1 MAADTPVRPPDEECD
16 AWAAEPRPAHRTHR
30 ARGGRSRRPAALL
43 RRLIGIRE
51 EILDRESAERAR
63 YTWYG
68 AIVLNTALL
77 GGASMAMAICTIRE
91 GTPVAVAVVVGMV
104 WAWIV
109 LALDSWLVSST
120 HGYTGGRAVRMLVP
134 RLFLSVVLGLTIAEP
149 LLFQI
154 FDREI
159 RQEMAV
165 SRERDLADF
174 RGHLTDCNPLD
185 GQDTTKRGECGDFH
199 MTVPGE
205 PASIKQNITD
215 ITAATARLDEQIKTY
230 NDTLGGKL
238 ETERRECAKDRWI
251 RRGNGWDTSETCERA
266 RADTSAYKET
276 SKVAEYE
283 AKRAEL
289 VGKGNVLSERLINT
303 GTAYRTDVKK
313 AIDAKVAER
322 QTSQQHDG
330 LLLRAD
336 ALSTVAWSDGFAL
349 FMMFL
354 LHAVLLLV
362 DAMPV
367 LAKLMSG
374 PSEYDRRLGER
385 REANKR
391 IHLEDQET
399 QRRVDAIDH
408 EVRRYA
414 AEVWAEEDKARLG
427 HDHYKARTE
436 HARMVR
442 EELDA
447 RTARLLGE

>member
-1 MAADTPVRPPDEECD
+1 MAADTPVRPPEENYD
-16 AWAAEPRPAHRTHR
+16 TWASGTGPAHGPR
-30 ARGGRSRRPAALL
+30 RGRRSGRGPAVFL
-43 RRLIGIRE
+43 RRLIGVRE

-77 GGASMAMAICTIRE
+77 GGASMALAISTIRE
-91 GTPVAVAVVVGMV
+91 GTPVVAAVLIGVI

-149 LLFQI
+149 MLFQI

-174 RGHLTDCNPLD
+174 RGSLTACNPLD
-185 GQDTTKRGECGDFH
+185 GADTTSRADCGDFH
-199 MTVPGE
+199 LTVKGA
-205 PASIKQNITD
+205 PASIKGDIGDNTD
-215 ITAATARLDEQIKTY
+215 AVARLDQQIKTF
-230 NDTLGGKL
+230 NDALDKKL
-238 ETERRECAKDRWI
+238 ATERRECAKERWI
-251 RRGNGWDTSETCERA
+251 RRGNGWDTTETCERA
-266 RADTSAYKET
+266 RADTSAYRRT

-283 AKRAEL
+283 KKRAEL
-289 VGKGNVLSERLINT
+289 VGKGNVLSEQLVSA

-313 AIDAKVAER
+313 AIDAKVADRES
-322 QTSQQHDG
+322 SQQHDG
-330 LLLRAD
+330 LLLRAE

-385 REANKR
+385 REANQR
-391 IHLEDQET
+391 IHLEDQDV
-399 QRRVDAIDH
+399 QRQVATIDH

-414 AEVWAEEDKARLG
+414 AEVRAEEDKSRLG
-427 HDHYKARTE
+427 YARYKARAE
-436 HARMVR
+436 HVRMVR

>member
-1 MAADTPVRPPDEECD
+1 MAADTPVRPPEESFH
-16 AWAAEPRPAHRTHR
+16 AWAAETGPADRSR
-30 ARGGRSRRPAALL
+30 EVRSRRSPAVLL
-43 RRLIGIRE
+43 RRLIGVRE

-77 GGASMAMAICTIRE
+77 GGASMAMAIGTIRE
-91 GTPVAVAVVVGMV
+91 GTPVAVAVLVGFV

-120 HGYTGGRAVRMLVP
+120 HGYTGARAVRMLVP

-165 SRERDLADF
+165 DRERDLAGF
-174 RGHLTDCNPLD
+174 RGGLTACNPLD
-185 GQDTTKRGECGDFH
+185 GKDTTDRADCAGFH
-199 MTVPGE
+199 LTVKGA
-205 PASIKQNITD
+205 PASIKED
-215 ITAATARLDEQIKTY
+215 IADNNAAVARLDQQIKTS
-230 NDTLGGKL
+230 DGALDKKL
-238 ETERRECAKDRWI
+238 ATERRECAKERWI
-251 RRGNGWDTSETCERA
+251 WRGNGWDTTETCERA
-266 RADTSAYKET
+266 RADTTAYKKT

-283 AKRAEL
+283 VKRAEL
-289 VGKGNVLSERLINT
+289 VAKGNVLSQQLIDT
-303 GTAYRTDVKK
+303 GTAYRADVKK

-322 QTSQQHDG
+322 KSSQQHDG

-385 REANKR
+385 REANQR
-391 IHLEDQET
+391 IHLEDQDV
-399 QRRVDAIDH
+399 QRQVSAIDH

-414 AEVWAEEDKARLG
+414 AEVRAEEDKARLG
-427 HDHYKARTE
+427 HARYKARAE

>member
-1 MAADTPVRPPDEECD
+1 MAADTPVRPPEETYD
-16 AWAAEPRPAHRTHR
+16 AWTAETGPAHR
-30 ARGGRSRRPAALL
+30 AWGGRGPAAFL

-51 EILDRESAERAR
+51 EILDRESAERTR

-77 GGASMAMAICTIRE
+77 GGASMAMAISTIRE
-91 GTPVAVAVVVGMV
+91 GTPVAAAIVVGVV

-165 SRERDLADF
+165 TRERDLADF
-174 RGHLTDCNPLD
+174 RGSLTACNPPD
-185 GQDTTKRGECGDFH
+185 GKDTTNRAECGDFH
-199 MTVPGE
+199 LTVKGA
-205 PASIKQNITD
+205 PASIKED
-215 ITAATARLDEQIKTY
+215 IADNTAAVARLDQQIKTY
-230 NDTLGGKL
+230 NDALDKKL
-238 ETERRECAKDRWI
+238 TTERRECAKDRWI
-251 RRGNGWDTSETCERA
+251 WRGNGWDTTETCERA
-266 RADTSAYKET
+266 RADTTAYKRR
-276 SKVAEYE
+276 SKVADYE

-289 VGKGNVLSERLINT
+289 IAKGNVLSEQLVDV
-303 GTAYRTDVKK
+303 GTAYRGDVKK
-313 AIDAKVAER
+313 VIDAKVAER
-322 QTSQQHDG
+322 EKAQQHDG

-385 REANKR
+385 REANQR
-391 IHLEDQET
+391 IHLEDQEL
-399 QRRVDAIDH
+399 QRQVAAIDH

-414 AEVWAEEDKARLG
+414 AEVRAEEDKARLG
-427 HDHYKARTE
+427 HARYKARAE

>member
-1 MAADTPVRPPDEECD
+1 MAADTPVRPAEDD
-16 AWAAEPRPAHRTHR
+16 VAAWAAETGPSRLPWQGRPRGRGPAVFL
-30 ARGGRSRRPAALL
+30 RG
-43 RRLIGIRE
+43 LIGVRE

-77 GGASMAMAICTIRE
+77 GGASMALAIGTVRE
-91 GTPVAVAVVVGMV
+91 GTPVVAAVLVGLV

-120 HGYTGGRAVRMLVP
+120 HGYTGGRAVRMLLP
-134 RLFLSVVLGLTIAEP
+134 RLLLSVVLGLTIAEP
-149 LLFQI
+149 LLFQV

-165 SRERDLADF
+165 ARERDLADF
-174 RGHLTDCNPLD
+174 RGRLTTCNPLD
-185 GQDTTKRGECGDFH
+185 GEDTTRRAECGDFH
-199 MTVPGE
+199 LTVKGA
-205 PASIKQNITD
+205 PASVRED
-215 ITAATARLDEQIKTY
+215 IADNTAAVTRLDQQIKTY
-230 NDTLGGKL
+230 NDALDKKL
-238 ETERRECAKDRWI
+238 ATERRECARSRWI
-251 RRGNGWDTSETCERA
+251 RRGNGWDTTETCERA
-266 RADTSAYKET
+266 RADTGDFRRT
-276 SKVAEYE
+276 GKVAEYE
-283 AKRAEL
+283 AERAEL
-289 VGKGNVLSERLINT
+289 VARGEELSEQLIST
-303 GTAYRTDVKK
+303 GTAYRADVKK
-313 AIDAKVAER
+313 AIDAEVADR
-322 QTSQQHDG
+322 RAAQQQDG

-349 FMMFL
+349 FVMFL

-385 REANKR
+385 REANQR
-391 IHLEDQET
+391 IHLEDQDV
-399 QRRVDAIDH
+399 QRQVSAIDH

-414 AEVWAEEDKARLG
+414 AEVRAEEDKARLG
-427 HDHYKARTE
+427 HARYLARAE
-436 HARMVR
+436 HARRVR

>member
-1 MAADTPVRPPDEECD
+1 MAADTPVRPPEEEYE
-16 AWAAEPRPAHRTHR
+16 AWAADTRTAHRSYR
-30 ARGGRSRRPAALL
+30 PWGGCGPAVFL
-43 RRLIGIRE
+43 RRLIGVRE
-51 EILDRESAERAR
+51 EILDRERAERAR

-77 GGASMAMAICTIRE
+77 AGASMAMAISTIRE
-91 GTPVAVAVVVGMV
+91 GTPGAVAILVGVV

-120 HGYTGGRAVRMLVP
+120 HGYTGGRAARMLVP
-134 RLFLSVVLGLTIAEP
+134 RLFLSLVLGLTIAEP
-149 LLFQI
+149 LTLQV

-165 SRERDLADF
+165 DRERDLADF
-174 RGHLTDCNPLD
+174 RGDLTACNPLD
-185 GQDTTKRGECGDFH
+185 GQDTTGRGECDDFH
-199 MTVPGE
+199 LTVPGA
-205 PASIKQNITD
+205 PASIKAD
-215 ITAATARLDEQIKTY
+215 IADNTAATGRLDEQINAY
-230 NDTLGGKL
+230 NGTLGQKL
-238 ETERRECAKDRWI
+238 ADERRECAKDRWI
-251 RRGNGWDTSETCERA
+251 RRGNGWDTTETCERA
-266 RADTSAYKET
+266 RADTSAYKAT
-276 SKVAEYE
+276 SKIAEYE

-289 VGKGNVLSERLINT
+289 VAKGNVLSEALIDT
-303 GTAYRTDVKK
+303 GTAYRVDVKK

-330 LLLRAD
+330 LMMRAD

-374 PSEYDRRLGER
+374 PSEYDRRLAER

-391 IHLEDQET
+391 THLEDLEA

-427 HDHYKARTE
+427 YDHYKARTE

>member
-1 MAADTPVRPPDEECD
+1 MAADIPVRPPEQSHG
-16 AWAAEPRPAHRTHR
+16 AWAAETGPAHRPR
-30 ARGGRSRRPAALL
+30 GARRSGHDPAALL
-43 RRLIGIRE
+43 RRLIGVRE

-77 GGASMAMAICTIRE
+77 GGASMAMAISTVRE
-91 GTPVAVAVVVGMV
+91 GTPVVVAVVVGVM

-165 SRERDLADF
+165 ARERDLADF
-174 RGHLTDCNPLD
+174 RGSLTACNPLD
-185 GQDTTKRGECGDFH
+185 GKDTTNRAECGDFH
-199 MTVPGE
+199 LTVKGA
-205 PASIKQNITD
+205 PASIKEDIADNTD
-215 ITAATARLDEQIKTY
+215 AVARLDQQIKSY
-230 NDTLGGKL
+230 NDALDKKL
-238 ETERRECAKDRWI
+238 ATERRECARDRWI
-251 RRGNGWDTSETCERA
+251 WRGNGWDTTETCERA
-266 RADTSAYKET
+266 RADTSAYKRT

-283 AKRAEL
+283 GKRAEL
-289 VGKGNVLSERLINT
+289 VAKGNTLSEQLINT
-303 GTAYRTDVKK
+303 GTAYRADVKK

-322 QTSQQHDG
+322 KESQQHDG
-330 LLLRAD
+330 LLLRAS
-336 ALSTVAWSDGFAL
+336 ALSTVAWSNGFAL
-349 FMMFL
+349 FIMFL

-385 REANKR
+385 REANQR
-391 IHLEDQET
+391 IHLEDLDV
-399 QRRVDAIDH
+399 QRQVAAIDH

-414 AEVWAEEDKARLG
+414 AEVRAEEDKARLG
-427 HDHYKARTE
+427 HARYQARAE

>member
-1 MAADTPVRPPDEECD
+1 MAADTPVRPPEEDYD
-16 AWAAEPRPAHRTHR
+16 AWAAETGPAHP
-30 ARGGRSRRPAALL
+30 ARGGRRNGRGPAAFL

-51 EILDRESAERAR
+51 EILDREPAERAR

-77 GGASMAMAICTIRE
+77 GGASMAMAISTVRE
-91 GTPVAVAVVVGMV
+91 GTPVAVAVVVGVV

-174 RGHLTDCNPLD
+174 RGSLTACNPLD
-185 GQDTTKRGECGDFH
+185 GKDTTSRAECGDFH
-199 MTVPGE
+199 LTVKGA
-205 PASIKQNITD
+205 PASIKED
-215 ITAATARLDEQIKTY
+215 IADNTAAVARLDQQIKTF
-230 NDTLGGKL
+230 NDALDKKL
-238 ETERRECAKDRWI
+238 DTERLECAKDRWI
-251 RRGNGWDTSETCERA
+251 WRGNGWDTTETCERA
-266 RADTSAYKET
+266 RADTSAYKQT
-276 SKVAEYE
+276 SKVGEYE
-283 AKRAEL
+283 VKRAEL
-289 VGKGNVLSERLINT
+289 VAKDNVLSEQLINT

-322 QTSQQHDG
+322 EKSQQQDG

-385 REANKR
+385 REANQR
-391 IHLEDQET
+391 VHREDQDV
-399 QRRVDAIDH
+399 QRQVAAIDH

-414 AEVWAEEDKARLG
+414 AEVGAEEDKARLG
-427 HDHYKARTE
+427 HARYKARAE

>member
-1 MAADTPVRPPDEECD
+1 MAADTPVRPPEQSHD
-16 AWAAEPRPAHRTHR
+16 AWAAGTGPAHRPR
-30 ARGGRSRRPAALL
+30 DARRSGHGPAVLL

-51 EILDRESAERAR
+51 EILDRESAERVR

-77 GGASMAMAICTIRE
+77 GGASMAMAISTVRE
-91 GTPVAVAVVVGMV
+91 GTPVAVAVVVGVM

-120 HGYTGGRAVRMLVP
+120 HGYTGGRALRMLVP

-165 SRERDLADF
+165 VRERDLADF
-174 RGHLTDCNPLD
+174 RGSLTACNPLD
-185 GQDTTKRGECGDFH
+185 GKDTTNRAECGDFH
-199 MTVPGE
+199 LTVKGA
-205 PASIKQNITD
+205 PASIKED
-215 ITAATARLDEQIKTY
+215 IADNAAAVARLDRQIKSY
-230 NDTLGGKL
+230 NDALDKKL
-238 ETERRECAKDRWI
+238 ATERRECARDRWI
-251 RRGNGWDTSETCERA
+251 WRGNGWDTTETCERA
-266 RADTSAYKET
+266 RADTGAYRRT
-276 SKVAEYE
+276 GKVDAYE

-289 VGKGNVLSERLINT
+289 VAKGNTLSEQLINT
-303 GTAYRTDVKK
+303 GTAYRADVKK

-322 QTSQQHDG
+322 KESQQHDG
-330 LLLRAD
+330 LLLRAG

-349 FMMFL
+349 FVMFL

-385 REANKR
+385 REANQR
-391 IHLEDQET
+391 IHLEDLDVQH
-399 QRRVDAIDH
+399 QVVAIDH

-414 AEVWAEEDKARLG
+414 AEVRAEEDKARLG
-427 HDHYKARTE
+427 QAHYKARAE
-436 HARMVR
+436 YARMVR

>member
-1 MAADTPVRPPDEECD
+1 MAADIPVRPPEESYD
-16 AWAAEPRPAHRTHR
+16 AWAAETEPAHRS
-30 ARGGRSRRPAALL
+30 RGGRRNGPAVLL

-51 EILDRESAERAR
+51 EILDRENAERTR

-77 GGASMAMAICTIRE
+77 GGASMAMAIGTVRE
-91 GTPVAVAVVVGMV
+91 GTPAVVAVLVGV
-104 WAWIV
+104 IWAWIV

-120 HGYTGGRAVRMLVP
+120 HGYTGGRALRMLVP

-165 SRERDLADF
+165 ARERDLLDF
-174 RGHLTDCNPLD
+174 RGDLTSCNPLD
-185 GQDTTKRGECGDFH
+185 GKDTTGRTDCDGFH
-199 MTVPGE
+199 LTVKGA
-205 PASIKQNITD
+205 PASIKED
-215 ITAATARLDEQIKTY
+215 IADNTAAVARLDQQIKTF
-230 NDTLGGKL
+230 NGTLDKKL
-238 ETERRECAKDRWI
+238 TTERRECAKDRWI
-251 RRGNGWDTSETCERA
+251 WRGNGWDTTETCERA
-266 RADTSAYKET
+266 RADTTAYKRT
-276 SKVAEYE
+276 GKVAEYE

-289 VGKGNVLSERLINT
+289 VAKGNVLSERLINT
-303 GTAYRTDVKK
+303 GTAYRADVKK
-313 AIDAKVAER
+313 AIDDKVAER
-322 QTSQQHDG
+322 KESQQHDG

-336 ALSTVAWSDGFAL
+336 ALSTVAWSNGFAL

-374 PSEYDRRLGER
+374 PSEYDRRLSER
-385 REANKR
+385 REANQR
-391 IHLEDQET
+391 IHLEDQDV
-399 QRRVDAIDH
+399 QRQVAAIDH

-414 AEVWAEEDKARLG
+414 AEVRAEEDKARLG
-427 HDHYKARTE
+427 HARYKARAE
-436 HARMVR
+436 RARMVR

-447 RTARLLGE
+447 RTARLLDE

>member
-1 MAADTPVRPPDEECD
+1 MAADTPVRPPEESYAD
-16 AWAAEPRPAHRTHR
+16 WAAETGPARHVRNR
-30 ARGGRSRRPAALL
+30 RSPAALL

-51 EILDRESAERAR
+51 EILDREPAERAR

-77 GGASMAMAICTIRE
+77 GGASMTMAISTIRE
-91 GTPVAVAVVVGMV
+91 GTPVAVAVLVGLV

-134 RLFLSVVLGLTIAEP
+134 RLFLSIVLGLTIAEP

-165 SRERDLADF
+165 SRERDLLDF
-174 RGHLTDCNPLD
+174 RGGLTACNPLD
-185 GQDTTKRGECGDFH
+185 GKDTTGRAECDRFH
-199 MTVPGE
+199 LTVQGA
-205 PASIKQNITD
+205 PASIKED
-215 ITAATARLDEQIKTY
+215 IADNTAAVGRLDVQIKNS
-230 NDTLGGKL
+230 NDALDTKLGV
-238 ETERRECAKDRWI
+238 ERRECARNRWI
-251 RRGNGWDTSETCERA
+251 WRGNGWDTTETCERA
-266 RADTSAYKET
+266 RADTSAYKRT

-283 AKRAEL
+283 VKRAEL
-289 VGKGNVLSERLINT
+289 VARGNVLADRLVAT
-303 GTAYRTDVKK
+303 GTAYRADVKK

-322 QTSQQHDG
+322 KESQQHDG

-374 PSEYDRRLGER
+374 PSEYDRRIGER
-385 REANKR
+385 REANQR
-391 IHLEDQET
+391 IHLEDQDV
-399 QRRVDAIDH
+399 QRQVAAIDH

-414 AEVWAEEDKARLG
+414 AEVRAEEDKARLG
-427 HDHYKARTE
+427 HARYQARAE
-436 HARMVR
+436 HARRVR

-447 RTARLLGE
+447 RTARLLGD

>member
-1 MAADTPVRPPDEECD
+1 MAADTPVRPPEESYA
-16 AWAAEPRPAHRTHR
+16 AWAAETGTSHRPRS
-30 ARGGRSRRPAALL
+30 SRDPAALL
-43 RRLIGIRE
+43 RRLIGVRE

-77 GGASMAMAICTIRE
+77 GGASMALAIGTIRE
-91 GTPVAVAVVVGMV
+91 GTPVAVAIVVGVV
-104 WAWIV
+104 WAWVV

-165 SRERDLADF
+165 TRERDLADF
-174 RGHLTDCNPLD
+174 RGGLTACNPLD
-185 GQDTTKRGECGDFH
+185 GKDTTSRAECGDFQL
-199 MTVPGE
+199 TVKGA
-205 PASIKQNITD
+205 PASIKED
-215 ITAATARLDEQIKTY
+215 IADNTAAVARLDQQIKTY
-230 NDTLGGKL
+230 NDTLDKKL
-238 ETERRECAKDRWI
+238 ATERRECAKDRWI
-251 RRGNGWDTSETCERA
+251 WRGNGWDTTETCERA
-266 RADTSAYKET
+266 RDDTSAYERT
-276 SKVAEYE
+276 SKVAGYE
-283 AKRAEL
+283 VKRAEL
-289 VGKGNVLSERLINT
+289 VAKGNVLSEQLVNT

-322 QTSQQHDG
+322 EESQQHDG
-330 LLLRAD
+330 LLLRAE
-336 ALSTVAWSDGFAL
+336 ALSAVAWSNGFAL

-391 IHLEDQET
+391 IHLEDRDV
-399 QRRVDAIDH
+399 QRQVAAIDH

-427 HDHYKARTE
+427 QARYKARAE
-436 HARMVR
+436 HARRVR
-442 EELDA
+442 EELDS

>member
-1 MAADTPVRPPDEECD
+1 MAADTPVRPPEESYD
-16 AWAAEPRPAHRTHR
+16 AWAAEAAHAHSTRDARRRTH
-30 ARGGRSRRPAALL
+30 GPAAFL
-43 RRLIGIRE
+43 RRLIGVRE

-77 GGASMAMAICTIRE
+77 GGASMAMAIGTVRE
-91 GTPVAVAVVVGMV
+91 GTPVAGAVAVGVV

-165 SRERDLADF
+165 DRERDLADF
-174 RGHLTDCNPLD
+174 RGGLTACNPLD
-185 GQDTTKRGECGDFH
+185 GTDTTPRADCDDFH
-199 MTVPGE
+199 LTVKGA
-205 PASIKQNITD
+205 PASIKED
-215 ITAATARLDEQIKTY
+215 IADNTGAVTRLGRQIKSY
-230 NDTLGGKL
+230 NDTLDKKL
-238 ETERRECAKDRWI
+238 ATERRECARNRWI
-251 RRGNGWDTSETCERA
+251 WRGNGWDTTETCERA
-266 RADTSAYKET
+266 RADTSAYKRT
-276 SKVAEYE
+276 SKVAQYE
-283 AKRAEL
+283 EKRAEL
-289 VGKGNVLSERLINT
+289 VTKGNALSEQLIST
-303 GTAYRTDVKK
+303 GTAYRADVKK

-322 QTSQQHDG
+322 KDSQQHDG

-349 FMMFL
+349 FITFL

-385 REANKR
+385 REANQR
-391 IHLEDQET
+391 IHLEDLDV
-399 QRRVDAIDH
+399 RRQVAGIDH

-414 AEVWAEEDKARLG
+414 AEVRAEEDKARLG
-427 HDHYKARTE
+427 HARYKARAE

>member
-1 MAADTPVRPPDEECD
+1 MAADTPVRPPEEDYD
-16 AWAAEPRPAHRTHR
+16 AWAAETGPARRP
-30 ARGGRSRRPAALL
+30 RGGRPADRSPAVFL

-77 GGASMAMAICTIRE
+77 GGASMAMAIGTIRE
-91 GTPVAVAVVVGMV
+91 GTPAVVAILVGVV

-149 LLFQI
+149 LLFQV

-159 RQEMAV
+159 RQEMAIG
-165 SRERDLADF
+165 RERDLADF
-174 RGHLTDCNPLD
+174 RGGLTACNPPDGKDTTNRAECGGFHLTVK
-185 GQDTTKRGECGDFH
+185 GA
-199 MTVPGE
+199 
-205 PASIKQNITD
+205 PASIRAD
-215 ITAATARLDEQIKTY
+215 IADNTAAVARLDGQIKTY
-230 NDTLGGKL
+230 NDALDKKL
-238 ETERRECAKDRWI
+238 TTERYECAEERWI
-251 RRGNGWDTSETCERA
+251 RRGNGRDTTETCERA
-266 RADTSAYKET
+266 RADTTAYRRAGKIT
-276 SKVAEYE
+276 EYE

-289 VGKGNVLSERLINT
+289 VAKGDVLSGQLVAT
-303 GTAYRTDVKK
+303 GTDYRADVKK

-322 QTSQQHDG
+322 QASQQHDG

-336 ALSTVAWSDGFAL
+336 ALSAVAWSDGFAL
-349 FMMFL
+349 FVMFL

-385 REANKR
+385 REANQR
-391 IHLEDQET
+391 IHLEDQDV
-399 QRRVDAIDH
+399 QRQVASIDH

-414 AEVWAEEDKARLG
+414 AEVRAEEDKARLG
-427 HDHYKARTE
+427 HARYKARAE
-436 HARMVR
+436 HARTVR

>member
-1 MAADTPVRPPDEECD
+1 MAADTPVRPPEESYD
-16 AWAAEPRPAHRTHR
+16 AWAAETGPAHRP
-30 ARGGRSRRPAALL
+30 RGGRGTAALF

-77 GGASMAMAICTIRE
+77 GGASMAMAISTIRE
-91 GTPVAVAVVVGMV
+91 GTPVAVAVVVGVV

-165 SRERDLADF
+165 TRERDLADF
-174 RGHLTDCNPLD
+174 RGSLTACNPLD
-185 GQDTTKRGECGDFH
+185 GKDTTSRAECGDFH
-199 MTVPGE
+199 LTVKGA
-205 PASIKQNITD
+205 PASIKED
-215 ITAATARLDEQIKTY
+215 IADNTAAVARLDQQIKSY
-230 NDTLGGKL
+230 NDTLDKKL
-238 ETERRECAKDRWI
+238 ATERRECAKDRWI
-251 RRGNGWDTSETCERA
+251 WRGNGWDTTETCERA
-266 RADTSAYKET
+266 RADTSAYKQT

-283 AKRAEL
+283 VKRAEL
-289 VGKGNVLSERLINT
+289 VAKGNVLSEQLINT

-322 QTSQQHDG
+322 EKSQQHDG

-391 IHLEDQET
+391 IHLEDQDV
-399 QRRVDAIDH
+399 QRQVAAIDH

-427 HDHYKARTE
+427 HARYKARAE

-442 EELDA
+442 EELDS